1 MLRIMEVSKSF
12 GNFKV
17 LSGVSFDVKKG
28 ERVGIIGPNGA
39 GKTTLFNIISG
50 FLKPDGG
57 RVEFNGRN
65 IVGRKPSKI
74 AKMGIVRTFQI
85 VKLFENMTVKQNIE
99 IVGDQEILR
108 DFKLWDKRNE
118 LAKNLSYGEMRKLSI
133 AMALSLNPK
142 VMLLDEPFSGLDSRD
157 AISLAEVIRGMDG
170 KISMVIVEHRLG
182 DLFDVVERVIVLNS
196 GKVIFD
202 GSPKEVVE
210 SEEVRTAYLGRRYAT
225 LGK

>member
-142 VMLLDEPFSGLDSRD
+142 VLLLDEPFSGLDSRD
-157 AISLAEVIRGMDG
+157 AISLAEVICGMDG

>member
-142 VMLLDEPFSGLDSRD
+142 VLLLDEPFSGLDSRD

>member
-1 MLRIMEVSKSF
+1 MLRVTDISKSF

-17 LSGVSFDVKKG
+17 LHGVSFNIKRG

-50 FLKPDGG
+50 FLKPDSG

-65 IVGRKPSKI
+65 IVGKKPSKI
-74 AKMGIVRTFQI
+74 ARMGVVRTFQI

-99 IVGDQEILR
+99 IVGDEKILR
-108 DFKLWDKRNE
+108 DFNLWDKRDE
-118 LAKNLSYGEMRKLSI
+118 LAKNLSYGEMKRLSI
-133 AMALSLNPK
+133 AMALCLNPK
-142 VMLLDEPFSGLDSRD
+142 VLLLDEPFSGLDARD
-157 AISLAEVIRGMDG
+157 SSCLADIIREMNG
-170 KISMVIVEHRLG
+170 ITTVVVEHRLG

-202 GSPKEVVE
+202 GDPDGVLE
-210 SEEVRTAYLGRRYAT
+210 SEDVRRAYLGSRYAT
-225 LGK
+225 IGR